1 MQTQQTWDLED
12 VKEELKALIRIPSVT
27 GGEEAISQHIF
38 SRLKQIG
45 ADYVE
50 KQLVEEGRY
59 NVIARIHGAFPGRR
73 ILLTGHMDTVAPGD
87 GWTTEPFEPV
97 ERDGKIFGRGA
108 NDMKAGIAIIIQVAA
123 AVVAHRQQ
131 FSGTLEIVFVENS

>member
-45 ADYVE
+45 AG
-50 KQLVEEGRY
+50 LC
-59 NVIARIHGAFPGRR
+59 
-73 ILLTGHMDTVAPGD
+73 
-87 GWTTEPFEPV
+87 
-97 ERDGKIFGRGA
+97 
-108 NDMKAGIAIIIQVAA
+108 
-123 AVVAHRQQ
+123 
-131 FSGTLEIVFVENS
+131 